1 MKIEQ
6 VEVLVLAAQEGKR
19 DALELL
25 YRHFFT
31 PMKRYALIRVHQTT
45 TAEDLV
51 QNVWLKVGRRLQ
63 LMQDVRVFRSWLYK
77 ALRWEII
84 DWARQQRNA
93 NFEEL
98 NESSLFTEDLR
109 PEVLDV
115 APLLAGLKPNEREV
129 IELFYLSELSVNETA
144 LVLSIAP
151 GTVKSRLHSA
161 REELRHRYLNEG
173 NKP

>member
-45 TAEDLV
+45 TAEYLV

-63 LMQDVRVFRSWLYK
+63 FMQDVRVFRSWLLK
-77 ALRWEII
+77 RCGGKLSTG
-84 DWARQQRNA
+84 
-93 NFEEL
+93 L
-98 NESSLFTEDLR
+98 VSSVMRT
-109 PEVLDV
+109 
-115 APLLAGLKPNEREV
+115 
-129 IELFYLSELSVNETA
+129 S
-144 LVLSIAP
+144 
-151 GTVKSRLHSA
+151 KSLMNRVYS
-161 REELRHRYLNEG
+161 
-173 NKP
+173 